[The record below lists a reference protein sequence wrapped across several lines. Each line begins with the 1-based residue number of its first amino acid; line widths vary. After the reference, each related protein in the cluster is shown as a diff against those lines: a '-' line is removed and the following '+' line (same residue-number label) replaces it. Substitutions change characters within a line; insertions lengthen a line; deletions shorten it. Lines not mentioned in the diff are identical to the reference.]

1 MWKLT
6 PIAFGALHVVHAL
19 AQSPALPPAVLPDVV
34 VSATRSE
41 RDSADVP
48 VAIDTLRERIIR
60 EDQPQV
66 NLSETLN
73 RVPGISVL
81 NRQNYAQD
89 VQISLRGFGARST
102 FGVRGIRLIADGI
115 PATSPDGQA
124 QASSFALSSVE
135 RIEVMRGPF
144 SSLYGNAAGGVIQL
158 FTADGPREPTLSGS
172 VVAGSYGTYKLD
184 TQFGGQYRDLNYRLD
199 VSRFH
204 TGGYREHSAAT
215 RDITNGK
222 FKLPVASGLLTLV
235 VNTLDQP
242 EAQDPLGLT
251 RAQVARNRRQVDTAA
266 ITFNTRKSVRQ
277 NQAGL
282 VYEFETDARNQF
294 QARLYS
300 GDRQIT
306 QYLAI
311 PLSLPNGTL
320 VQRAPTHSGGV
331 VDLDRGYGGA
341 GLRWTHAVIEGDRP
355 LTLTGGLDYDRQAEN
370 RKGFLNVNG
379 VVGDLKR
386 DERDVVSSTDAYAQL
401 EWRMSERWSSAAGL
415 RHSRVRFDSQDYFI
429 VPGTL
434 NGDDSGVVSFVKTN
448 PVAGVVYRLSQA
460 WSMYANIGRG
470 FETPTF
476 AELAYRPNSQSGLNF
491 ALQPST
497 SLHKEIGLKGRL
509 TSATRVNLALFHI
522 NTTNEIVVNSA
533 TGGRTDYKNAPGTR
547 RDGIEFSVGSKLPA
561 GFEAYASYT
570 RLNAEFTQPFT
581 SSGAVVPAGSKLAG
595 VPQNSLFGE
604 LVWRHAASGFHTG
617 AEVRAAGRVFVDDL
631 NSESASPYTVANLR
645 AGFEQRS
652 KAWRVTEF
660 VRVDNV
666 TDRQYVG
673 SVIVA
678 DTNRRF
684 YEPSPGR
691 NYLVGVSASLRF

>member
-1 MWKLT
+1 VRLSVKYLMT
-6 PIAFGALHVVHAL
+6 VAL
-19 AQSPALPPAVLPDVV
+19 ACGAACGARAQTVPIEPAVLPDVV

-41 RDSADVP
+41 RESADVP
-48 VAIDTLRERIIR
+48 VAIDTVRERVIR

-144 SSLYGNAAGGVIQL
+144 SSLYGNAAGGVVQL

-184 TQFGGQYRDLNYRLD
+184 SQFGGQYRDLNYRLD

-204 TGGYREHSAAT
+204 TGGFREHSAAS
-215 RDITNGK
+215 RYITNGK

-251 RAQVARNRRQVDTAA
+251 RAQVAQNPRQVASTAL
-266 ITFNTRKSVRQ
+266 TFNTRKSVRQ

-294 QARLYS
+294 QARVYS
-300 GDRQIT
+300 GDRQVT

-311 PLSLPNGTL
+311 PLAT
-320 VQRAPTHSGGV
+320 QAAATHSGGV

-355 LTLTGGLDYDRQAEN
+355 LTLTGGVDYDRQAEN
-370 RKGFLNVNG
+370 RKGFLNMNG
-379 VVGDLKR
+379 IAGNLKR

-415 RHSRVRFDSQDYFI
+415 RHSRVRFDSQDYF
-429 VPGTL
+429 TA
-434 NGDDSGVVSFVKTN
+434 NGDDSGAVSFVKTN
-448 PVAGVVYRLSQA
+448 PVAGVVYRLSSA
-460 WSMYANIGRG
+460 WNVYANIGRG

-476 AELAYRPNSQSGLNF
+476 AELAYRPNNQLGLNF

-509 TSATRVNLALFHI
+509 TSATRLNLALFHI

-547 RDGIEFSVGSKLPA
+547 RDGVEFSIDSKLPA

-604 LVWRHAASGFHTG
+604 LVWRHAASGFHAG

-691 NYLVGVSASLRF
+691 NYLVGVSGSFRF

>member
-1 MWKLT
+1 LKYLMTFTL
-6 PIAFGALHVVHAL
+6 ACGAACGAHAQT
-19 AQSPALPPAVLPDVV
+19 APLPPAVLPDVV

-41 RDSADVP
+41 RESADVP
-48 VAIDTLRERIIR
+48 VAIDTVRERVIR

-184 TQFGGQYRDLNYRLD
+184 SQFGGQYRDLNYRLD

-204 TGGYREHSAAT
+204 TGGFREHSAAT

-251 RAQVARNRRQVDTAA
+251 RAQVAQNPRQVDTAA

-294 QARLYS
+294 QARVYS
-300 GDRQIT
+300 GDRQVT

-311 PLSLPNGTL
+311 PLSVNGRL
-320 VQRAPTHSGGV
+320 VQLAETHSGGV

-370 RKGFLNVNG
+370 RKGFINNNG
-379 VVGDLKR
+379 IVGALKR

-415 RHSRVRFDSQDYFI
+415 RHSRVRFDSQDYF
-429 VPGTL
+429 TA
-434 NGDDSGVVSFVKTN
+434 NGDDSGAVSFVKTN
-448 PVAGVVYRLSQA
+448 PVAGVVYRLSSA
-460 WSMYANIGRG
+460 WNVYANIGRG

-476 AELAYRPNSQSGLNF
+476 AELAYRPNNQLGLNF

-509 TSATRVNLALFHI
+509 TSATRLNLALFHI

-547 RDGIEFSVGSKLPA
+547 RDGIEFSVDTRLPA
-561 GFEAYASYT
+561 GFEAYAGYT

-604 LVWRHAASGFHTG
+604 LVWRHAASGFHAG

-652 KAWRVTEF
+652 KKWRVTEF

-691 NYLVGVSASLRF
+691 NYLVGVSGSFRF

>member
-1 MWKLT
+1 M
-6 PIAFGALHVVHAL
+6 
-19 AQSPALPPAVLPDVV
+19 PDVV
-34 VSATRSE
+34 VTATRSE
-41 RDSADVP
+41 RESADVP
-48 VAIDTLRERIIR
+48 VAIDTVNGRVIR

-124 QASSFALSSVE
+124 QASSFALNSAE

-158 FTADGPREPTLSGS
+158 FTSDGPREPTLTGS
-172 VVAGSYGTYKLD
+172 VVGGSYDTYKVD
-184 TQFGGQYRDLNYRLD
+184 TQFAGQYRDLNYRLD

-204 TGGYREHSAAT
+204 TGGYRDHSAAT
-215 RDITNGK
+215 RDIVNGK
-222 FKLPVASGLLTLV
+222 FKMPVASGILTLV

-242 EAQDPLGLT
+242 EAQDPQGLT
-251 RAQVARNRRQVDTAA
+251 RAQVAANPRQVAATAL
-266 ITFNTRKSVRQ
+266 TFNTRKSVRQ

-282 VYEFETDARNQF
+282 VYDFETDARNQF
-294 QARLYS
+294 QARVYS
-300 GDRQIT
+300 GDRQVT

-311 PLSLPNGTL
+311 PLATQAAS
-320 VQRAPTHSGGV
+320 THSGGV

-341 GLRWTHAVIEGDRP
+341 GLRWTHALIGGDRP
-355 LTLTGGLDYDRQAEN
+355 VTLTAGLDYDRQAEN
-370 RKGFLNVNG
+370 RKGYINNNG
-379 VVGDLKR
+379 IATALKR
-386 DERDVVSSTDAYAQL
+386 DERDVVRNTDLYVQL
-401 EWRMSERWSSAAGL
+401 EWRMSERWSAAAGL
-415 RHSRVRFDSQDYFI
+415 RHSRVRFESQDYFI
-429 VPGTL
+429 APG
-434 NGDDSGVVSFVKTN
+434 NGDDSGAVSFVKTN
-448 PVAGVVYRLSQA
+448 PVAGVVYRLTSA
-460 WSMYANIGRG
+460 WNAYANIGRG

-476 AELAYRPNSQSGLNF
+476 AELAYRPNNQLGLNF

-509 TSATRVNLALFHI
+509 SPTTHVNLALFHI
-522 NTTNEIVVNSA
+522 NTSNEIVVNSA

-547 RDGIEFSVGSKLPA
+547 RNGIEASWASKLPG

-570 RLNAEFTQPFT
+570 RLDAEFTQPFI
-581 SSGAVVPAGSKLAG
+581 SSGAVVPAASKLAG
-595 VPQNSLFGE
+595 VPEHSVYGE
-604 LVWRHAASGFHTG
+604 LVWRHAPSGFHAA
-617 AEVRAAGRVFVDDL
+617 AEARSAGRIFVDDR
-631 NSESASPYTVANLR
+631 NSESAEPYTVGNLR
-645 AGFEQRS
+645 AGFEQRGKS
-652 KAWRVTEF
+652 WRLTEF

-666 TDRQYVG
+666 TNRQYVG

-684 YEPSPGR
+684 YEPAPGR
-691 NYLVGVSASLRF
+691 NYLFGVSASLAF

>member
-1 MWKLT
+1 VRLSVKYLMT
-6 PIAFGALHVVHAL
+6 VAL
-19 AQSPALPPAVLPDVV
+19 ACGAACGARAQTVPIEPAVLPDVV

-41 RDSADVP
+41 RESADVP
-48 VAIDTLRERIIR
+48 VAIDTVRERVIR

-144 SSLYGNAAGGVIQL
+144 SSLYGNAAGGVVQL

-184 TQFGGQYRDLNYRLD
+184 SQFGEQYRDLNYRLD

-204 TGGYREHSAAT
+204 TGGFREHSAAS

-251 RAQVARNRRQVDTAA
+251 RAQVAQNPRQVASTAL
-266 ITFNTRKSVRQ
+266 TFNTRKSVRQ

-294 QARLYS
+294 QARVYS
-300 GDRQIT
+300 GDRQVT

-311 PLSLPNGTL
+311 PLAT
-320 VQRAPTHSGGV
+320 QAAATHSGGV

-355 LTLTGGLDYDRQAEN
+355 LTLTGGVDYDRQAEN
-370 RKGFLNVNG
+370 RKGFLNMNG
-379 VVGDLKR
+379 IAGNLKR

-415 RHSRVRFDSQDYFI
+415 RHSRVRFDSQDYF
-429 VPGTL
+429 TA
-434 NGDDSGVVSFVKTN
+434 NGDDSGAVSFVKTN
-448 PVAGVVYRLSQA
+448 PVAGVVYRLSSA
-460 WSMYANIGRG
+460 WNVYANIGRG

-476 AELAYRPNSQSGLNF
+476 AELAYRPNNQLGLNF

-509 TSATRVNLALFHI
+509 TSATRLNLALFHI

-547 RDGIEFSVGSKLPA
+547 RDGVEFSIDSKLPA

-570 RLNAEFTQPFT
+570 RLNAEFTQRFT

-604 LVWRHAASGFHTG
+604 LVWRHAASGFHAG

-645 AGFEQRS
+645 AGFEQRG
-652 KAWRVTEF
+652 KAWRITEF

-666 TDRQYVG
+666 IDRQYVG

-691 NYLVGVSASLRF
+691 NYLVGVSGSFRF

>member
-1 MWKLT
+1 MKHLITLT
-6 PIAFGALHVVHAL
+6 LACGAVCGAH
-19 AQSPALPPAVLPDVV
+19 AQSVPSAPAVMPDVV

-41 RDSADVP
+41 RKSADVP
-48 VAIDTLRERIIR
+48 VAIDAVGERVIR

-124 QASSFALSSVE
+124 QSSSFALSSAE

-144 SSLYGNAAGGVIQL
+144 SSLYGNAAGGVVQL
-158 FTADGPREPTLSGS
+158 FTADGPREPTVTGS
-172 VVAGSYGTYKLD
+172 VYGGSYGMYKVD
-184 TQFGGQYRDLNYRLD
+184 TQLGGQYKDLNYRLD

-215 RDITNGK
+215 RDLTNGK

-242 EAQDPLGLT
+242 EAQDPQGLS
-251 RAQVARNRRQVDTAA
+251 RAQVAQNPRQVASTVN
-266 ITFNTRKSVRQ
+266 TFNTRKSVRQ

-282 VYEFETDARNQF
+282 VYDFETSARNQF
-294 QARLYS
+294 QARVYG
-300 GDRQIT
+300 GDRQVT
-306 QYLAI
+306 QYLSI
-311 PLSLPNGTL
+311 PLN
-320 VQRAPTHSGGV
+320 VQQTATHSGGV
-331 VDLDRGYGGA
+331 VDLDRGYSGA
-341 GLRWTHAVIEGDRP
+341 GLRWTHALVEGDRP
-355 LTLTGGLDYDRQAEN
+355 VTLTGGLDYDRQAEN
-370 RKGFLNVNG
+370 RKGFLNNNG
-379 VVGDLKR
+379 VAGALKR
-386 DERDVVSSTDAYAQL
+386 DERDIVSSTDAYAQL
-401 EWRMSERWSSAAGL
+401 EWRMNERWSTAAGL
-415 RHSRVRFDSQDYFI
+415 RHSRVRFDSQDYF
-429 VPGTL
+429 L
-434 NGDDSGVVSFVKTN
+434 ANGNDSGAVSFVKTN
-448 PVAGVVYRLSQA
+448 PVAGLLYRITPA
-460 WSMYANIGRG
+460 WHAYANIGRG

-476 AELAYRPNSQSGLNF
+476 AELAYRPVGTGLNF

-509 TSATRVNLALFHI
+509 APATRVNLALFHI
-522 NTTNEIVVNSA
+522 NTGNEIVVNSA

-547 RDGIEFSVGSKLPA
+547 REGIEMSFDSTLPG

-570 RLNAEFTQPFT
+570 RLDAEFTQPFM
-581 SSGAVVPAGSKLAG
+581 SNGATVRAGSKLAG
-595 VPQNSLFGE
+595 VPQNSLYGE
-604 LVWRHAASGFHTG
+604 LVWRHARSGFHAG
-617 AEVRAAGRVFVDDL
+617 AEVRAAGRIFVDDR
-631 NSESASPYTVANLR
+631 NSEAADAYTVGNLR
-645 AGFEQRS
+645 AGFEQRG
-652 KAWRVTEF
+652 KNWRISEF

-666 TDRQYVG
+666 TNRQYVG

-678 DTNRRF
+678 DSNRRF
-684 YEPSPGR
+684 YEPAPGR
-691 NYLVGVSASLRF
+691 NYLLGITASHRF